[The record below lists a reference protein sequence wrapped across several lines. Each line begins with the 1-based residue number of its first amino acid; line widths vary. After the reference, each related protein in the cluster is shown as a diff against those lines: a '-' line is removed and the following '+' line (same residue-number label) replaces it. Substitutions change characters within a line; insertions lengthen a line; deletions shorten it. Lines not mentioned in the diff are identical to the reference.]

1 MFFLFGGFSLWQDS
15 QNRVYLIK
23 ELDRRTGQVS
33 VMLRFCIVK
42 STVRLLMPVSLLQIA
57 FPALKFCILA
67 LELQGQSAISVD
79 ETLKVV
85 ACR

>member
-1 MFFLFGGFSLWQDS
+1 MVIVQLGFQCSSGYCQ
-15 QNRVYLIK
+15 IP
-23 ELDRRTGQVS
+23 
-33 VMLRFCIVK
+33 FPIVK
-42 STVRLLMPVSLLQIA
+42 
-57 FPALKFCILA
+57 FCSLA